1 MDLQKVLDSR
11 FYEFAISIITIV
23 VYIILRFISSR
34 LISRQQKKHELDKAR
49 SVYANKFFNITW
61 LSLLL
66 LAFGLIWDVSFKGL
80 FASFFAVAGIALFAS
95 WSILSNI
102 TASVLLFFNFP
113 FKIGS
118 QIKILDEAEKEFKN
132 IIFLSFEQEKDKAI
146 AKQLGIDYW
155 TTIVIYQNNK
165 EIYRS
170 IGQTSKEKIY
180 LAIKSASNS

>member
-1 MDLQKVLDSR
+1 MKKVL
-11 FYEFAISIITIV
+11 IIIFT
-23 VYIILRFISSR
+23 
-34 LISRQQKKHELDKAR
+34 LISLK
-49 SVYANKFFNITW
+49 S
-61 LSLLL
+61 
-66 LAFGLIWDVSFKGL
+66 
-80 FASFFAVAGIALFAS
+80 FAVDNSTTFNNDIFQKAQLEGKSVVVNS
-95 WSILSNI
+95 WNEFC
-102 TASVLLFFNFP
+102 TTCKA
-113 FKIGS
+113 